1 MASAIKQLAGETVL
15 YGLSHV
21 GPRLLQFFFLAPY
34 LTRVIGSADYGI
46 HGTMYAYAAF
56 FIVLFTFRM
65 ETAFFRYAGKNDDP
79 DTVFS
84 TALLGIVPII
94 LAGTGIMILFDEQ
107 LTGLLAR
114 PGDERYIYWFLGI
127 IALDALAALP
137 FARLRLENKAKRFAH
152 LKLLNV
158 IATLVLAF
166 FMLEMLPWLGRS
178 GWSWAAA
185 LYDPSKKLDY
195 VFLANLMA
203 SGLILV
209 LLYREFRF
217 SPALMNRE
225 LLNRMYRYSWP
236 LVLVSITGVISL
248 LFDRIFIK
256 AFIPGDAAYALA
268 QSGIYNACVKIAVP
282 MSLFATAFNYAA
294 EPFFFKNAEREDAK
308 KTYADVALAFAVTG
322 TLVFLGG
329 SLFLDQLQY
338 IIGAE
343 YREGVGIVPIVLLAY
358 LFMGLYYNFSIWYKL
373 TDRTIFGTYISFIGA
388 AITIGLN
395 IVLIPKLGYYGSAWA
410 VLICFLSMCAFAYY
424 WGLRYYPIEFNVKK
438 MGGYIITAVAT
449 YALSVLIV
457 RFWDPG
463 TYVMFVVNAVL
474 WTLFLMLILKRER
487 LWGRLSP
494 ALLRRRNG
502 ASQK

>member
-1 MASAIKQLAGETVL
+1 MSSAIRQLAGETVL

-34 LTRVIGSADYGI
+34 LTRVIGSSDYGI

-65 ETAFFRYAGKNDDP
+65 ETAFFRYAGKSEDADR
-79 DTVFS
+79 VFS
-84 TALLGIVPII
+84 TALIGILPLI
-94 LAGTGIMILFDEQ
+94 LIGTVIMWMLDEP
-107 LTGLLAR
+107 LTALLAR
-114 PGDERYIYWFLGI
+114 PGDERYVYWFLGI
-127 IALDALAALP
+127 IALDSLAALP
-137 FARLRLENKAKRFAH
+137 FARLRLENKARRFAT

-158 IATLVLAF
+158 VATLILAF
-166 FMLEMLPWLGRS
+166 FMLEVLPWGARE
-178 GWSWAAA
+178 GWSWAGAV
-185 LYDPSKKLDY
+185 YDPAKKLDY

-217 SPALMNRE
+217 SAALLDRG
-225 LLNRMYRYSWP
+225 LLGRMYRYSWP

-256 AFIPGDAAYALA
+256 AFIPGDEAYALA

-294 EPFFFKNAEREDAK
+294 EPFFFKNAGEENAR

-329 SLFLDQLQY
+329 SLFLDQLKY

-343 YREGVGIVPIVLLAY
+343 YREGIGIVPIVLLAY

-388 AITIGLN
+388 VLTIGLN
-395 IVLIPKLGYYGSAWA
+395 LILIPKMGYYGSAWA
-410 VLICFLSMCAFAYY
+410 VLICFVSMCAFAYY
-424 WGLRYYPIEFNVKK
+424 WGQRYYPIAFDVKK
-438 MGGYIITAVAT
+438 MSGYIGLAVAG
-449 YALSVLIV
+449 YLASEAL
-457 RFWDPG
+457 RNWADPG
-463 TYVMFVVNAVL
+463 IYPMFAINLIL
-474 WTLFLMLILKRER
+474 WTAFAALIMKREQLWQR
-487 LWGRLSP
+487 LWP
-494 ALLRRRNG
+494 ALLRRRNA
-502 ASQK
+502 ASRK